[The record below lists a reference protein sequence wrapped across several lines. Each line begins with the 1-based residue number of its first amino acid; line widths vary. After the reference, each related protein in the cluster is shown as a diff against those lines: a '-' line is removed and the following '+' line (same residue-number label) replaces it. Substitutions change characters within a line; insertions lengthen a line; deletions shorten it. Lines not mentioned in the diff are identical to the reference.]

1 MKLKIT
7 GNTKELQHKIDS
19 FSLNL
24 KTELINKRTRN
35 RRMIIVFS
43 LLCFFI
49 VNVIVGAFFRN
60 DFFFVT
66 SFCICVF
73 LFWVISRYPETFI
86 LKSDE
91 SIEFEVNEKTRWYFG
106 DRMRTLNLFYEGKL
120 LSARIIDYGSSLT
133 IELTYT
139 TDNGMVCSY
148 RTNTIVNKTSN
159 TEYQGVFQ
167 VDLET
172 GYSTLYYD
180 DVLSPGQSL
189 EIING

>member
-43 LLCFFI
+43 LLCFF
-49 VNVIVGAFFRN
+49 VIVGAFFRN

>member
-7 GNTKELQHKIDS
+7 GSTKELQHKIDS

-43 LLCFFI
+43 LLCFF
-49 VNVIVGAFFRN
+49 VIVGAFFRN

-91 SIEFEVNEKTRWYFG
+91 RIELEVNERTSWYFG
-106 DRMRTLNLFYEGKL
+106 NRIRILNLFYEGKL
-120 LSARIIDYGSSLT
+120 LSAQIIEYSSSLI
-133 IELTYT
+133 IEFTYT

-148 RTNTIVNKTSN
+148 RTNTIVNKTSS

>member
-43 LLCFFI
+43 LLC
-49 VNVIVGAFFRN
+49 
-60 DFFFVT
+60 FFVT

-139 TDNGMVCSY
+139 TDNG
-148 RTNTIVNKTSN
+148 NIK
-159 TEYQGVFQ
+159 VFFR
-167 VDLET
+167 
-172 GYSTLYYD
+172 
-180 DVLSPGQSL
+180 
-189 EIING
+189 

>member
-7 GNTKELQHKIDS
+7 GSTKELQHKIDS

-43 LLCFFI
+43 LLCFF
-49 VNVIVGAFFRN
+49 VIVGASFRN

-91 SIEFEVNEKTRWYFG
+91 TIEFEVNEKTRWYFG

-167 VDLET
+167 VDFET
-172 GYSTLYYD
+172 GYSTFYFRD
-180 DVLSPGQSL
+180 EFFVGQCL
-189 EIING
+189 EIN